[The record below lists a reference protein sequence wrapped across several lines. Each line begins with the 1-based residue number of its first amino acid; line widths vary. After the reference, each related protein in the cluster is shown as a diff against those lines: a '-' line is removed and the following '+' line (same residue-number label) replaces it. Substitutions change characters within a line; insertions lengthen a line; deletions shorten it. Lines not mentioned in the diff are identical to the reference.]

1 MYKEVIGENERIGKN
16 GKAKCFCCGN
26 YTIDRLF
33 EECSVCLWQ
42 YDGVDFRQSE
52 DKRSEPNAM
61 SVKEARK
68 IFEEDGVCVP
78 GFKHL
83 VRDPIDDE
91 LPENNE

>member
-1 MYKEVIGENERIGKN
+1 M
-16 GKAKCFCCGN
+16 A
-26 YTIDRLF
+26 
-33 EECSVCLWQ
+33 
-42 YDGVDFRQSE
+42 
-52 DKRSEPNAM
+52 PNAM